1 MRKTWDIPP
10 GVLADSLTI
19 GSGPRPPVSPGP
31 RKKLRSEPD
40 ELSVI
45 PSVSDPRSLEVLP
58 VRHVAPAP
66 VGMATLTGIARP
78 RVVNGITDTEL
89 NMLMFDPPV
98 RPPVAV
104 NTATMTTRAL
114 DGASTGAPLAGS
126 VGLETAEMPRY
137 ADAPSRRQT
146 IASPPL
152 TRTGFLPLDQNTP
165 PRPRPPAPQPVPHT
179 PAPFPVQ
186 RPAADQHTEI
196 LPPVADATSG
206 SYGLAAWLDRE

>member
-1 MRKTWDIPP
+1 MRKTWDIPS

-19 GSGPRPPVSPGP
+19 GSGPRPPSGPGP

-45 PSVSDPRSLEVLP
+45 PSVNDPRSLEVLP
-58 VRHVAPAP
+58 VRQPVPAP
-66 VGMATLTGIARP
+66 VGMPTLTGIARP
-78 RVVNGITDTEL
+78 RVVNAITDTEL

-98 RPPVAV
+98 RPSVAV
-104 NTATMTTRAL
+104 NTATMTARAL
-114 DGASTGAPLAGS
+114 DGASPAGAPLAGS
-126 VGLETAEMPRY
+126 VGVETAEMPRY

-146 IASPPL
+146 ITSPPI
-152 TRTGFLPLDQNTP
+152 TRTGFLPLDQNPP
-165 PRPRPPAPQPVPHT
+165 PRPRPVPQPVPQT

-206 SYGLAAWLDRE
+206 TYGLAAWLDRE